1 MSHLSVKINNHY
13 LTVPEDFSVDFEDVN
28 PLWNDYESFA
38 ADIELPV
45 EPNRAVLTDVDT
57 VQSDTRLSSIDGQPM
72 QLIIDGL
79 PFRSGKAQ
87 TQEGESIIDTVMLS
101 MSQTSETLDDIVAN
115 LNCRDVPVKD
125 KIQIG
130 EKIGNVAVAV
140 AFATQLK
147 IEVANYDGGFL
158 SGSWQLGD
166 NDGHGNIQEF
176 SFVNQLE
183 LPALGFS
190 TPSIINTRDG
200 KAEVDES
207 FINTTLDYTG
217 KPYCNARVCY
227 RHYRKEEDGTSGKT
241 LSTDGQYDP
250 FYVLNADRAQSG
262 ICFYVLYFLDCLFH
276 HLGFRYDNSHL
287 TAVGDMNKLCFF
299 TTHCKY
305 DVERKN
311 EVGSAANGF
320 DFDNI
325 DKINEWLA
333 YRGTK
338 GRLSFTYQDKKSL
351 DSITGTFSLKNSLIP
366 EWQEYTYKVGEKLP
380 SGHEVKSIAYHCN
393 PVYSMVFANVMK
405 MYANSDNFPN
415 ATVKSILDSLWAGWG
430 IKFVTDYE
438 LRSVTPIFIRDV
450 LRDTSDPIEMDV
462 QLVSVHRINEKVSG
476 VRMHYSAESDAKE
489 QAQNIKEGKRDYDTD
504 FDYIDYN
511 NVNTS
516 KTYLDILQV
525 QSPTDMTC
533 YITPNTGNA
542 YRIKVDSDAKTTGE
556 MRPTAFEVGGYKGVE
571 VGDCS
576 DKNKDYIE
584 ELTIDLTPALMTD
597 VNGKNEREAGGDTA
611 TGTSTSGGADFTS
624 SGINLNNRKQVL
636 AVFVDEDMWHENI
649 EMKIQNAMGN
659 NYMDASL
666 DCILTTDECYDPSST
681 DDGNSPLQH
690 HDWGSAINIM
700 RGGGADMQIQKYD
713 YNYDGCGNYKWRTT
727 AGDYTMNPD
736 CIDNWGNDYDYN
748 GTSSGIGDDERFSL
762 KIQAYK
768 EVNGQILCNADEVDK
783 DGNIT
788 RKVRSRGLKDT
799 FMSEYIHWLMNRKL
813 VEIKFRCE
821 AAQLVGI
828 QWDKRYRIGEYV
840 FFWNKL
846 NYTATAKDGI
856 GVVTAQVYI

>member
-87 TQEGESIIDTVMLS
+87 TQEGESITDTVMLS

-115 LNCRDVPVKD
+115 LNCREVPVKD

-130 EKIGNVAVAV
+130 EKIGNVRVELS
-140 AFATQLK
+140 FKSQLR
-147 IEVANYDGGFL
+147 IEVSNYGGFL
-158 SGSWQLGD
+158 QWDFSD
-166 NDGHGNIQEF
+166 NDVSGEEKPFEYISEF
-176 SFVNQLE
+176 E

-190 TPSIINTRDG
+190 VPGVTDSNGNVTQNL
-200 KAEVDES
+200 
-207 FINTTLDYTG
+207 INTTLDYTG
-217 KPYCNARVCY
+217 NPYCNARVCY
-227 RHYRKEEDGTSGKT
+227 KHYEKEEDGTSGKT
-241 LSTDGQYDP
+241 LSAGGQYDP
-250 FYVLNADRAQSG
+250 FYVLDADRAQSG
-262 ICFYVLYFLDCLFH
+262 ICFYVLYFLDCLFK

-305 DVERKN
+305 DIERKN
-311 EVGSAANGF
+311 SGSGYDLTDIN
-320 DFDNI
+320 
-325 DKINEWLA
+325 KINKWLTD
-333 YRGTK
+333 RNTK
-338 GRLSFTYQDKKSL
+338 GRISVDYQSKKTL
-351 DSITGTFSLKNSLIP
+351 DSITGTFTKDGETVS
-366 EWQEYTYKVGEKLP
+366 ERTYKVGGDFVYWE
-380 SGHEVKSIAYHCN
+380 GANMFEVEIKSIAYHSYDIN
-393 PVYSMVFANVMK
+393 YNVKANVMK

-430 IKFVTDYE
+430 IKFITDYE
-438 LRSVTPIFIRDV
+438 QRSVTPIFIRDV
-450 LRDTSDPIEMDV
+450 LRDTSAPIEMDV
-462 QLVSVHRINEKVSG
+462 QLISVNRINEKVSG
-476 VRMHYSAESDAKE
+476 VRMRYSAESDAKE
-489 QAQNIKEGKRDYDTD
+489 QAQNIKEEKRKYDTD

-511 NVNTS
+511 RVNTD
-516 KTYLDILQV
+516 KTFLDILKV
-525 QSPTDMTC
+525 QSTTDMTC

-542 YRIKVDSDAKTTGE
+542 YRIKVDGDIKTVGE

-584 ELTIDLTPALMTD
+584 KLTIDLTPALMTD

-611 TGTSTSGGADFTS
+611 TGTSASGGADLTL
-624 SGINLNNRKQVL
+624 SGTNLEDRKQVL
-636 AVFVDEDMWHENI
+636 AVFVDEDMWHESI

-681 DDGNSPLQH
+681 EDGNSPLQH
-690 HDWGSAINIM
+690 HDWGAAINIM
-700 RGGGADMQIQKYD
+700 RGGGADMQIEKYD

-736 CIDNWGNDYDYN
+736 SIDNWGNDYDYN

-799 FMSEYIHWLMNRKL
+799 FMSEYIHWIMNRKL
-813 VEIKFRCE
+813 VELKFRCE

>member
-57 VQSDTRLSSIDGQPM
+57 VQSDTRLSSIDGQSM

-87 TQEGESIIDTVMLS
+87 TQEGESITDTVMLS

-115 LNCRDVPVKD
+115 LNCREVPVKD

-130 EKIGNVAVAV
+130 EKIGNVRVELS
-140 AFATQLK
+140 FKSQLR
-147 IEVANYDGGFL
+147 IEVSNYAGFL
-158 SGSWQLGD
+158 QWDFSD
-166 NDGHGNIQEF
+166 NDVSGEEKPFEYISEF
-176 SFVNQLE
+176 E

-190 TPSIINTRDG
+190 VPGVTDSNGNITQNL
-200 KAEVDES
+200 
-207 FINTTLDYTG
+207 INTTLDYTG
-217 KPYCNARVCY
+217 NPYCNARVCY
-227 RHYRKEEDGTSGKT
+227 KHYEKEEDGTSGKT
-241 LSTDGQYDP
+241 LSAGGQYDP
-250 FYVLNADRAQSG
+250 FYVLDADRAQSG
-262 ICFYVLYFLDCLFH
+262 ICFYLLYFLDCLFK

-305 DVERKN
+305 DIERKN
-311 EVGSAANGF
+311 SGSGYDLTDIN
-320 DFDNI
+320 
-325 DKINEWLA
+325 KINQWLTA
-333 YRGTK
+333 RNTK
-338 GRLSFTYQDKKSL
+338 GRISVDYQSKKTL
-351 DSITGTFSLKNSLIP
+351 DSITGTFKKDGETVS
-366 EWQEYTYKVGEKLP
+366 ERTYKVGGDFVYWE
-380 SGHEVKSIAYHCN
+380 GANMFEVEIKSIAYHSYDIN
-393 PVYSMVFANVMK
+393 YNVKANIMK

-430 IKFVTDYE
+430 IKFITDYE
-438 LRSVTPIFIRDV
+438 QRSVTPIFIRDV
-450 LRDTSDPIEMDV
+450 LRDTSAPIEMDV
-462 QLVSVHRINEKVSG
+462 QLISVNRINEKVSG
-476 VRMHYSAESDAKE
+476 VRMRYSAESDAKDQE
-489 QAQNIKEGKRDYDTD
+489 QNIKEGKRDYDTD
-504 FDYIDYN
+504 YDYTDYRK
-511 NVNTS
+511 VSTS
-516 KTYLDILQV
+516 KTYLDILKV
-525 QSPTDMTC
+525 SSTTDMTC

-542 YRIKVDSDAKTTGE
+542 YRIKVDSEAKTVGE

-611 TGTSTSGGADFTS
+611 TGTSASGGADLTL
-624 SGINLNNRKQVL
+624 SGTNLEDRKQVL

-681 DDGNSPLQH
+681 EDGNSPLQH

-736 CIDNWGNDYDYN
+736 SIDNWGNDYDYN

-813 VEIKFRCE
+813 VELKFRCE

>member
-87 TQEGESIIDTVMLS
+87 AQEGESITDTVMLS

-115 LNCRDVPVKD
+115 LNCREVPVKD

-130 EKIGNVAVAV
+130 EKIGNVRVELS
-140 AFATQLK
+140 FKSQLR
-147 IEVANYDGGFL
+147 IEVSNYAGFL
-158 SGSWQLGD
+158 QWDFSD
-166 NDGHGNIQEF
+166 NDVSGEEKPFEYISEF
-176 SFVNQLE
+176 E

-190 TPSIINTRDG
+190 VPGVTDSNGNITQNL
-200 KAEVDES
+200 
-207 FINTTLDYTG
+207 INTTLDYTG
-217 KPYCNARVCY
+217 NPYCNARVCY
-227 RHYRKEEDGTSGKT
+227 KHYEKEEDGTSGKT
-241 LSTDGQYDP
+241 LSAGGQYDP
-250 FYVLNADRAQSG
+250 FYVLDADRAQSG
-262 ICFYVLYFLDCLFH
+262 ICFYLLYFLDCLFK

-305 DVERKN
+305 DIERKN
-311 EVGSAANGF
+311 SGSGYDLTDIN
-320 DFDNI
+320 
-325 DKINEWLA
+325 KINQWLTA
-333 YRGTK
+333 RNTK
-338 GRLSFTYQDKKSL
+338 GRISVDYQSKKTL
-351 DSITGTFSLKNSLIP
+351 DSITGTFKKDGETVS
-366 EWQEYTYKVGEKLP
+366 ERTYKVGGDFVYWE
-380 SGHEVKSIAYHCN
+380 GANMFEVEIKSIAYHSYDIN
-393 PVYSMVFANVMK
+393 YNVKANIMK

-430 IKFVTDYE
+430 IKFITDYE
-438 LRSVTPIFIRDV
+438 QRSVTPIFIRDV
-450 LRDTSDPIEMDV
+450 LRDTSAPIEMDV
-462 QLVSVHRINEKVSG
+462 QLISVNRINEKVSG
-476 VRMHYSAESDAKE
+476 VRMRYSAESDAKDQE
-489 QAQNIKEGKRDYDTD
+489 QNIKEGKRDYDTD
-504 FDYIDYN
+504 YDYTDYRK
-511 NVNTS
+511 VSTS
-516 KTYLDILQV
+516 KTYLDILKV
-525 QSPTDMTC
+525 SSTTDMTC

-542 YRIKVDSDAKTTGE
+542 YRIKVDSDAKTVGE

-828 QWDKRYRIGEYV
+828 QWNKRYRIGEYV

>member
-1 MSHLSVKINNHY
+1 M
-13 LTVPEDFSVDFEDVN
+13 PEDFSVDFEDVN

-57 VQSDTRLSSIDGQPM
+57 VQSDTRLSSIDGQSM

-87 TQEGESIIDTVMLS
+87 TQEGESITDTVMLS

-115 LNCRDVPVKD
+115 LNCREVPVKD

-130 EKIGNVAVAV
+130 EKIGNVRVELS
-140 AFATQLK
+140 FKSQLR
-147 IEVANYDGGFL
+147 IEVSNYAGFL
-158 SGSWQLGD
+158 QWDFSD
-166 NDGHGNIQEF
+166 NDVSGEEKPFEYISEF
-176 SFVNQLE
+176 E

-190 TPSIINTRDG
+190 VPGVTDSNGNITQNL
-200 KAEVDES
+200 
-207 FINTTLDYTG
+207 INTTLDYTG
-217 KPYCNARVCY
+217 NPYCNARVCY
-227 RHYRKEEDGTSGKT
+227 KHYEKEEDGTSGKT
-241 LSTDGQYDP
+241 LSAGGQYDP
-250 FYVLNADRAQSG
+250 FYVLDADRAQSG
-262 ICFYVLYFLDCLFH
+262 ICFYLLYFLDCLFK

-305 DVERKN
+305 DIERKN
-311 EVGSAANGF
+311 SGSGYDLTDIN
-320 DFDNI
+320 
-325 DKINEWLA
+325 KINQWLTA
-333 YRGTK
+333 RNTK
-338 GRLSFTYQDKKSL
+338 GRISVDYQSKKTL
-351 DSITGTFSLKNSLIP
+351 DSITGTFKKDGETVS
-366 EWQEYTYKVGEKLP
+366 ERTYKVGGDFVYWE
-380 SGHEVKSIAYHCN
+380 GANMFEVEIKSIAYHSYDIN
-393 PVYSMVFANVMK
+393 YNVKANIMK

-430 IKFVTDYE
+430 IKFITDYE
-438 LRSVTPIFIRDV
+438 QRSVTPIFIRDV
-450 LRDTSDPIEMDV
+450 LRDTSAPIEMDV
-462 QLVSVHRINEKVSG
+462 QLISVNRINEKVSG
-476 VRMHYSAESDAKE
+476 VRMRYSAESDAKDQE
-489 QAQNIKEGKRDYDTD
+489 QNIKEGKRDYDTD
-504 FDYIDYN
+504 YDYTDYRK
-511 NVNTS
+511 VSTS
-516 KTYLDILQV
+516 KTYLDILKV
-525 QSPTDMTC
+525 SSTTDMTC

-542 YRIKVDSDAKTTGE
+542 YRIKVDSEAKTVGE

-611 TGTSTSGGADFTS
+611 TGTSASGGADLTL
-624 SGINLNNRKQVL
+624 SGTNLEDRKQVL

-681 DDGNSPLQH
+681 EDGNSPLQH

-736 CIDNWGNDYDYN
+736 SIDNWGNDYDYN

-813 VEIKFRCE
+813 VELKFRCE

>member
-87 TQEGESIIDTVMLS
+87 TQEGEVMGATVTLS
-101 MSQTSETLDDIVAN
+101 MNQTAETLDEMVAGI
-115 LNCRDVPVKD
+115 NCREVPVKD

-130 EKIGNVAVAV
+130 EMIGNVVVAV
-140 AFATQLK
+140 AFQTQLK
-147 IEVANYDGGFL
+147 IEVANYKGGL
-158 SGSWQLGD
+158 SLEWQLGD
-166 NDGHGNIQEF
+166 NDEYGEVKKFTYLNT
-176 SFVNQLE
+176 LE

-190 TPSIINTRDG
+190 TPSIMQIRNG
-200 KAEVDES
+200 KAEVEEN
-207 FINTTLDYTG
+207 FINTGLDYTG

-227 RHYRKEEDGTSGKT
+227 RHYEKEEDGTSGQT
-241 LSTDGQYDP
+241 LATAGQYDP
-250 FYVLNADRAQSG
+250 FYVLDADRPQSG
-262 ICFYVLYFLDCLFH
+262 ICFYVLYFLDCLFK
-276 HLGFRYDNSHL
+276 HLGFRYDNSRL

-305 DVERKN
+305 DLERKN
-311 EVGSAANGF
+311 KSDNF
-320 DFDNI
+320 DFASI
-325 DKINEWLA
+325 DEINKWLKD
-333 YRGTK
+333 RNTK
-338 GRLSFTYQDKKSL
+338 GKLAFNYKDKKSL
-351 DSITGTFSLKNSLIP
+351 DSITGDFKYDNGASGVGV
-366 EWQEYTYKVGEKLP
+366 YTYKVGEKTYDGYEIKAIEYQSRHVTSL
-380 SGHEVKSIAYHCN
+380 
-393 PVYSMVFANVMK
+393 VFANVMK
-405 MYANSDNFPN
+405 MYANSDNFPDVT
-415 ATVKSILDSLWAGWG
+415 AKSILDSLWAGWG

-438 LRSVTPIFIRDV
+438 KQSVTPIFIRDV
-450 LRDTSDPIEMDV
+450 LRDNSEPIELDV
-462 QLVSVHRINEKVSG
+462 ELISVHRINEKVSG
-476 VRMHYSAESDAKE
+476 VRIKYSEESDAKE
-489 QAQNIKEGKRDYDTD
+489 QAKNIKEGKRDYDTNY
-504 FDYIDYN
+504 DYTDYRK
-511 NVNTS
+511 VSTEKS
-516 KTYLDILQV
+516 YVEILQAN
-525 QSPTDMTC
+525 STTDMTC

-542 YRIKVDSDAKTTGE
+542 YRIKVDSDAKTADE
-556 MRPTAFEVGGYKGVE
+556 LRPKAFEVGGYKGIE
-571 VGDCS
+571 VGDCTES
-576 DKNKDYIE
+576 DYVE
-584 ELTIDLTPALMTD
+584 ELVIDMTPALMTD
-597 VNGKNEREAGGDTA
+597 VNGKNERAAGEGTVSA
-611 TGTSTSGGADFTS
+611 TSTTSGVSGTVYGA
-624 SGINLNNRKQVL
+624 NLDDMKQTL

-736 CIDNWGNDYDYN
+736 SIDNWGNDYDYN

-799 FMSEYIHWLMNRKL
+799 FMSEYIHWVMNRKL

-828 QWDKRYRIGEYV
+828 QWNKRYRIGEYV

>member
-1 MSHLSVKINNHY
+1 MSHLSVKINNQY

-87 TQEGESIIDTVMLS
+87 TQEGESITDTVMLS

-130 EKIGNVAVAV
+130 EVVGNVRVELSYKS
-140 AFATQLK
+140 QLQ
-147 IEVANYDGGFL
+147 IEVSNYGGILQWDFSDNDL
-158 SGSWQLGD
+158 SGNEIPFKSVS
-166 NDGHGNIQEF
+166 EF
-176 SFVNQLE
+176 E

-190 TPSIINTRDG
+190 TPSIIYMRNG
-200 KAEVDES
+200 KAEVDEN
-207 FINTTLDYTG
+207 FINISLDYTG

-227 RHYRKEEDGTSGKT
+227 RHYEKEEDGTSGQT
-241 LSTDGQYDP
+241 LATGGQYDP
-250 FYVLNADRAQSG
+250 YYVLDADRAQSG

-276 HLGFRYDNSHL
+276 HLGFRYDNSRL

-305 DVERKN
+305 DMERKN
-311 EVGSAANGF
+311 NTSGY
-320 DFDNI
+320 DFPNVN
-325 DKINEWLA
+325 KINEWLTN
-333 YRGTK
+333 RGTK
-338 GRLSFTYQDKKSL
+338 GRLSVYYNDVKKL
-351 DSITGTFSLKNSLIP
+351 DSITGTFNKGDQTIS
-366 EWQEYTYKVGEKLP
+366 ERTYKVGGNFVYFVGNSMFEA
-380 SGHEVKSIAYHCN
+380 EIKSIAYKSKDITYN
-393 PVYSMVFANVMK
+393 VQANVMN
-405 MYANSDNFPN
+405 MYANSDNFPDT
-415 ATVKSILDSLWAGWG
+415 TVKSILDSLWAGWG
-430 IKFVTDYE
+430 VKFITDYE
-438 LRSVTPIFIRDV
+438 KQSVTPIFIRDV
-450 LRDTSDPIEMDV
+450 FRDTSAPIEMDV
-462 QLVSVHRINEKVSG
+462 QLISVNRINEKVSG
-476 VRMHYSAESDAKE
+476 VRMRYSAESDPKE
-489 QAQNIKEGKRDYDTD
+489 QTQNIREGKRDYDTD
-504 FDYIDYN
+504 YDYTDYRK
-511 NVNTS
+511 VSTS
-516 KTYLDILQV
+516 KTYLDILKV
-525 QSPTDMTC
+525 GSTTDMTC

-542 YRIKVDSDAKTTGE
+542 YRIKVDSDAKTVSE

-571 VGDCS
+571 IGDCS
-576 DKNKDYIE
+576 EQNEDYIE
-584 ELTIDLTPALMTD
+584 DLTIELTPALMTD
-597 VNGKNEREAGGDTA
+597 VNGSNEREIGGNTA
-611 TGTSTSGGADFTS
+611 TGTSTSDGADFTTTGS
-624 SGINLNNRKQVL
+624 NLEERKQVL

-649 EMKIQNAMGN
+649 EMKIQNPMGN

-681 DDGNSPLQH
+681 EDGNSPLQH

-700 RGGGADMQIQKYD
+700 RGGGAEMEIQKYD

>member
-57 VQSDTRLSSIDGQPM
+57 MQSDTRLSSIDGQPM

-87 TQEGESIIDTVMLS
+87 TQEGESITDTVMLS

-115 LNCRDVPVKD
+115 LNCREVPVKD

-130 EKIGNVAVAV
+130 EKIGNV
-140 AFATQLK
+140 K
-147 IEVANYDGGFL
+147 IMMAYAIGLVVEEAGSINTYDVINPE
-158 SGSWQLGD
+158 S
-166 NDGHGNIQEF
+166 NDHVFTLN
-176 SFVNQLE
+176 VDLE
-183 LPALGFS
+183 LQALGFS
-190 TPSIINTRDG
+190 LPAIAKTESNSLKAVIENG
-200 KAEVDES
+200 KPVIERS
-207 FINTTLDYTG
+207 FINVGLDYTG
-217 KPYCNARVCY
+217 SPYCNARVCY
-227 RHYRKEEDGTSGKT
+227 PHYLKEADGTVSDK
-241 LSTDGQYDP
+241 LSTKEIFDP
-250 FYVLNADRAQSG
+250 YYVLNADRPQSG
-262 ICFYVLYFLDCLFH
+262 ICFYLLYFLDCLFA
-276 HLGFRYDNSHL
+276 HLGFRYENSNL
-287 TAVGDMNKLCFF
+287 TSVGDMNKLCFF
-299 TTHCKY
+299 TTHCNY
-305 DVERKN
+305 DVERKYPEN
-311 EVGSAANGF
+311 TDYDLQNLKE
-320 DFDNI
+320 
-325 DKINEWLA
+325 INEWLSS
-333 YRGTK
+333 RGTK
-338 GRLSFTYQDKKSL
+338 GSLSVAADNQTQEIQ
-351 DSITGTFSLKNSLIP
+351 SISIDRGNGTELLKTGINGIKTMYTINHAVNYLI
-366 EWQEYTYKVGEKLP
+366 G
-380 SGHEVKSIAYHCN
+380 
-393 PVYSMVFANVMK
+393 ANILN

-430 IKFVTDYE
+430 IKFITDYE
-438 LRSVTPIFIRDV
+438 QRSVSPIFIRDV
-450 LRDTSDPIEMDV
+450 LRDTSAPIEMEV
-462 QLVSVHRINEKVSG
+462 QLISVHRVNEKVSG
-476 VRMHYSAESDAKE
+476 IRMRYSAESDAKE

-504 FDYIDYN
+504 YDYTDYRK
-511 NVNTS
+511 VSTS
-516 KTYLDILQV
+516 KTYLDILKV
-525 QSPTDMTC
+525 QSIADTTC

-542 YRIKVDSDAKTTGE
+542 YRIKVDSDAKTFGE

-571 VGDCS
+571 IGDCS
-576 DKNKDYIE
+576 EVNKDYIE
-584 ELTIDLTPALMTD
+584 ELTIDLTPVLMTD
-597 VNGKNEREAGGDTA
+597 VNGKNERSIVEESFGTGDTV
-611 TGTSTSGGADFTS
+611 GNGQVIIHS
-624 SGINLNNRKQVL
+624 SNMDERKQVL
-636 AVFVDEDMWHENI
+636 AAFVDEDMWPEN
-649 EMKIQNAMGN
+649 MKFELRNPIGGK
-659 NYMDASL
+659 YVDFYL
-666 DCILTTDECYDPSST
+666 KGILTTDECYDPSST

-690 HDWGSAINIM
+690 YDWGNAICMM

-736 CIDNWGNDYDYN
+736 SIDNWGNDYDYN
-748 GTSSGIGDDERFSL
+748 GTSIEGIGDDERFSL

-813 VEIKFRCE
+813 VELKFRCE

>member
-1 MSHLSVKINNHY
+1 MSHLSIKINNHY

-87 TQEGESIIDTVMLS
+87 TQDGESITDTVMLS

-115 LNCRDVPVKD
+115 LNCREVPVKD

-140 AFATQLK
+140 AFNVQLK
-147 IEVANYDGGFL
+147 IEIANYAGGFL
-158 SGSWQLGD
+158 SGKWQLGS
-166 NDGHGNIQEF
+166 NDATGEDKTF
-176 SFVNQLE
+176 TYVNMFE
-183 LPALGFS
+183 PPALGFS
-190 TPSIINTRDG
+190 TPCIKYMRNG
-200 KAEVDES
+200 KAEVDEN
-207 FINTTLDYTG
+207 FINTSIDYTG

-227 RHYRKEEDGTSGKT
+227 RHYEKEEDGTSGKT
-241 LSTDGQYDP
+241 ISTSGQYDP
-250 FYVLNADRAQSG
+250 FYVLDADRAQSG

-311 EVGSAANGF
+311 AVGSATNGF

-325 DKINEWLA
+325 DKINEWLTN
-333 YRGTK
+333 RGTN
-338 GRLSFTYQDKKSL
+338 GRLEFNYKEKKSL
-351 DSITGTFSLKNSLIP
+351 DSITGTFKIENSTI
-366 EWQEYTYKVGEKLP
+366 EGEYTYKVGEKTP
-380 SGHEVKSIAYHCN
+380 DGFEIKSIDYITSN
-393 PVYSMVFANVMK
+393 MVSLVFANVMK

-430 IKFVTDYE
+430 IKFITDYE
-438 LRSVTPIFIRDV
+438 QRSVTPIFIRDV
-450 LRDTSDPIEMDV
+450 LRDTSAPIEMNV
-462 QLVSVHRINEKVSG
+462 QLISVNRINEKVSG
-476 VRMHYSAESDAKE
+476 VRMRYSAESDPEE
-489 QAQNIKEGKRDYDTD
+489 QAQNIKYGKRDYDTD
-504 FDYIDYN
+504 YDYTDYRK
-511 NVNTS
+511 VSTS
-516 KTYLDILQV
+516 KSYIDILQV
-525 QSPTDMTC
+525 VSTSDVTC

-542 YRIKVDSDAKTTGE
+542 YRIKVDSEAKTVSE
-556 MRPTAFEVGGYKGVE
+556 LRPKAFEVGGYKGVE
-571 VGDCS
+571 VGDCT
-576 DKNKDYIE
+576 DEDYVE

-597 VNGKNEREAGGDTA
+597 VNGRNERDAGSGSASAEGMDGSVSGTV
-611 TGTSTSGGADFTS
+611 TGS
-624 SGINLNNRKQVL
+624 NLEDRKQVL
-636 AVFVDEDMWHENI
+636 GVFVDEDMWHENI
-649 EMKIQNAMGN
+649 EFKLQNAMGN
-659 NYMDASL
+659 NYTEASL

-681 DDGNSPLQH
+681 EDGNSPLQH
-690 HDWGSAINIM
+690 HDWGAAINIM

-799 FMSEYIHWLMNRKL
+799 FMSEYIHWVMNRKL

-828 QWDKRYRIGEYV
+828 QWNKRYRIGEYV